1 MFVKLVKS
9 MDMKSNLELYKIE
22 IENNMN
28 RYLPRSE
35 GNFSRLYEAMQYSL
49 CIGGKRIR
57 PILMKL
63 AYEAVGGKE
72 DIWAFTTAME
82 MIHTY
87 SLIHDDLP
95 AMDND
100 DLRRGKPTN
109 HKQFDE
115 ATAILAGDGLLSYAF
130 EIMLNDALE
139 KRDWTRV
146 QATHILARDCG
157 INGMVAGQMLDLES
171 EGKIIPIN
179 TLDTIHLYKT
189 GALIKAS
196 TKMGAILGKA
206 TETEINALERYG
218 QYIGKVFQIIDDV
231 LDETSTT
238 DKLGKPVHSDIRN
251 CKNTYTLYYN
261 IKECYKIAD
270 ELTQKAVNCLDHLS
284 GDTAVLRGLA
294 ENLVYRKS

>member
-1 MFVKLVKS
+1 MVKL
-9 MDMKSNLELYKIE
+9 MDIKYKLETYKAE
-22 IENNMN
+22 VENNIN
-28 RYLPRSE
+28 KYLPKCE
-35 GNFSRLYEAMQYSL
+35 GDFSRLYEAMKYSV

-63 AYEAVGGKE
+63 AYEAVGGKG
-72 DIWAFTTAME
+72 DIGAFTTAME

-100 DLRRGKPTN
+100 DLRRGQPTN
-109 HKQFDE
+109 HRQFDE

-130 EIMLNDALE
+130 EIMLNDAL
-139 KRDWTRV
+139 KKKDWARV
-146 QATHILARDCG
+146 DATHILAHDCG
-157 INGMVAGQMLDLES
+157 IRGMVAGQMLDLES
-171 EGKIIPIN
+171 EGKTIHLDI
-179 TLDTIHLYKT
+179 LDTIHLYKT

-196 TKMGAILGKA
+196 TKMGAVLGQA
-206 TETEINALERYG
+206 TEAEIHALEEYG

-238 DKLGKPVHSDIRN
+238 DQLGKPVHSDIKN
-251 CKNTYTLYYN
+251 CKNTYMRYYSLE
-261 IKECYKIAD
+261 ECYSISD
-270 ELTQKAVNCLDHLS
+270 ELTKKAIECLNYLS
-284 GDTAVLRGLA
+284 GDISTLRELA